1 MAMLTATV
9 TDCPIELPHATPPV
23 DVDQALARSAA
34 RGEVAAF
41 ETLYRRH
48 IGRVHGV
55 IARLVGYHGAR
66 AEDLTQETFVRAWQA
81 LPGYRFESAF
91 GTWLYRLAAN
101 TALMELRAR
110 RSRPQSDGDDGL
122 DDVGTPDS
130 AGHAT
135 ALSLDLERA
144 VATLPPRAR
153 AVLVLFDVEG
163 WKHEEIAEALGM
175 AVGSSKAQLHRA
187 RGLLRARLGG
197 EP

>member
-1 MAMLTATV
+1 MLTATV
-9 TDCPIELPHATPPV
+9 TDCLYEAPRSTPPA

-34 RGEVAAF
+34 GGEVAAF
-41 ETLYRRH
+41 EALYRRH

-55 IARLVGYHGAR
+55 IARLVGHQGAR
-66 AEDLTQETFVRAWQA
+66 AEDLTQETFVRAWQS
-81 LPGYRFESAF
+81 LPRYRFESAF

-110 RSRPQSDGDDGL
+110 RSRPQSDGDAGL
-122 DDVGTPDS
+122 DNFGTPDS

-135 ALSLDLERA
+135 ALSMDLERA

-153 AVLVLFDVEG
+153 AVLVLYDIEG
-163 WKHEEIAEALGM
+163 WKHEEIAESLGM

-187 RGLLRARLGG
+187 RALLRKRLEG
-197 EP
+197 EA

>member
-9 TDCPIELPHATPPV
+9 TEFPIQAPRAAPPV
-23 DVDQALARSAA
+23 DIDQALARSAA

-101 TALMELRAR
+101 TARRA
-110 RSRPQSDGDDGL
+110 
-122 DDVGTPDS
+122 
-130 AGHAT
+130 
-135 ALSLDLERA
+135 A
-144 VATLPPRAR
+144 V
-153 AVLVLFDVEG
+153 
-163 WKHEEIAEALGM
+163 
-175 AVGSSKAQLHRA
+175 S
-187 RGLLRARLGG
+187 
-197 EP
+197 

>member
-9 TDCPIELPHATPPV
+9 TEFPIQAPRAAPPV
-23 DVDQALARSAA
+23 DIDQALARSAA

-110 RSRPQSDGDDGL
+110 
-122 DDVGTPDS
+122 
-130 AGHAT
+130 
-135 ALSLDLERA
+135 
-144 VATLPPRAR
+144 
-153 AVLVLFDVEG
+153 
-163 WKHEEIAEALGM
+163 
-175 AVGSSKAQLHRA
+175 
-187 RGLLRARLGG
+187 LGG
-197 EP
+197 EA

>member
-1 MAMLTATV
+1 MLAVTM
-9 TDCPIELPHATPPV
+9 TDCQTDASTTALPV
-23 DVDQALARSAA
+23 DIDRALVRAA
-34 RGEVAAF
+34 VAGEVKAF

-48 IGRVHGV
+48 AGRVHGV
-55 IARLVGYHGAR
+55 IARLVGHHGAR

-110 RSRPQSDGDDGL
+110 RSRPQTDGDAGL

-130 AGHAT
+130 AGHVT
-135 ALSLDLERA
+135 ALTLDLQRA
-144 VATLPPRAR
+144 VDSLPPRAR

-187 RGLLRARLGG
+187 RGLLRTRLGDAHA
-197 EP
+197 